1 MSGFAYVLGNF
12 HFGFAYVLGKFYFG
26 FAYVLG
32 KSCIF
37 AIQINDITIMIHR
50 LLIEDLAEWGKR
62 KNRKPLVLRGARQ
75 VGKTTLIDEFSKQ
88 YDCYIKLNLE
98 QSSDAKAFGISDN
111 VAEIFQYICLQ
122 KKIVADKSKRTLL
135 FIDEIQNEPKAVGLL
150 RYFYEEMPW
159 LHIVA
164 AGSRLQTL
172 IKQRISFPVGRVE
185 YMSLR
190 PCSFLEFLNATAN
203 EPLAEMIRQLNVSP
217 IYHDMLIALF
227 NKYTLVGGMPE
238 ALVEYATNEDVSR
251 LSPIYRSLLNGYN
264 EDVEKYAKNA
274 NQVNVIRHLLTH
286 GWTEAG
292 QTITFNRFG
301 GSNYT
306 SKEVHEALEVL
317 QNAFLLSLDYPITTV
332 KAPAIPALTRQ
343 PKLIWLDSG
352 IMNFSVDIQTEYLQ
366 NSSLLDVW
374 KGHAAEQIVA
384 QELRIVLDRNYR
396 NEQYFWVRDKK
407 GATAEIDFVWQHNAT
422 IVPIEVKSGTNAHLR
437 SLHSFMDTTEATG
450 IAVRIWPGKYS
461 IDEVTTPNGKTFR
474 LINLPF
480 YYIGMLDKILD
491 KNL

>member
-1 MSGFAYVLGNF
+1 
-12 HFGFAYVLGKFYFG
+12 
-26 FAYVLG
+26 
-32 KSCIF
+32 
-37 AIQINDITIMIHR
+37 MIHR
-50 LLIEDLAEWGKR
+50 QLIDNLTEWSKR
-62 KNRKPLVLRGARQ
+62 ENHKPLVLRGARQ

-98 QSSDAKAFGISDN
+98 QSADAMAFSISDN
-111 VAEIFQYICLQ
+111 VSEIFQYLCLQ
-122 KKIVADKSKRTLL
+122 RKIVVDKNKRTLL

-159 LHIVA
+159 LHIIA

-190 PCSFLEFLNATAN
+190 PCSFLEFLNATGN
-203 EPLAEMIRQLNVSP
+203 EPLAEMIRRLDVSP
-217 IYHDMLIALF
+217 IYHDMLISLF
-227 NKYTLVGGMPE
+227 NRYTLVGGMPE
-238 ALVEYATNEDVSR
+238 ALVEYAAHEDATR

-264 EDVEKYAKNA
+264 EDVEKYAKNT
-274 NQVNVIRHLLTH
+274 NQVNIIRHLLTH
-286 GWTEAG
+286 GWAEAG

-317 QNAFLLSLDYPITTV
+317 QKAFLLNLDYPITTV
-332 KAPAIPALTRQ
+332 KAPTIPALTRQ

-366 NSSLLDVW
+366 NRSLLDVW

-396 NEQYFWVRDKK
+396 NEQFFWVRDKK
-407 GATAEIDFVWQHNAT
+407 GATAEVDFVWQHHAS
-422 IVPIEVKSGTNAHLR
+422 IVPIKVKSGTNAH
-437 SLHSFMDTTEATG
+437 
-450 IAVRIWPGKYS
+450 
-461 IDEVTTPNGKTFR
+461 
-474 LINLPF
+474 
-480 YYIGMLDKILD
+480 
-491 KNL
+491 